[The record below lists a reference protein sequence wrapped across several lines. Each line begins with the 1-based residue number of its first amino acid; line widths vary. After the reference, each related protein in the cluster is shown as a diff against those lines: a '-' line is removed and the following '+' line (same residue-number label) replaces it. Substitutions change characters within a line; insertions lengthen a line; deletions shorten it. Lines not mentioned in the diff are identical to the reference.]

1 MAGLHPFDPEI
12 NKPRANPD
20 GSFSTEISRTVQ
32 LPDGSWANVPSLWW
46 GEGQTVRDF
55 GTMGDDQL
63 AKFAAQYEQQTGQMF
78 PRYSDISSA
87 ETAANAR
94 SDAGGGKQGPMVNTP
109 DMSRIKT
116 NVQKMADQWT
126 PEQLA
131 AMNALLA
138 GTFDRLDPNPKMQ
151 APESVADMYAGILP
165 SVPQAPIP
173 ATYSGNRTTVPTLA
187 PPIAIAN
194 SIPGPN
200 PQPKYQDRLPPS
212 DPRMAFVPD
221 GVPPAVAAMDNAV
234 PPNGLPSVPAPVP
247 AGADER
253 LMARMPLGM
262 VPPMPRT
269 DPRGYGQPAS
279 GAPVPQDRINRK
291 GMLDFGG
298 FRFPGLLGA
307 LQNADNGIAN
317 VSGPHRSNI
326 DNALW
331 QTMAGGRVNPKR
343 NTVSNDYDIKHT
355 GDATSVFGTDMRS
368 SLPKSQRDER
378 HRMGY

>member
-1 MAGLHPFDPEI
+1 
-12 NKPRANPD
+12 
-20 GSFSTEISRTVQ
+20 
-32 LPDGSWANVPSLWW
+32 
-46 GEGQTVRDF
+46 
-55 GTMGDDQL
+55 
-63 AKFAAQYEQQTGQMF
+63 
-78 PRYSDISSA
+78 
-87 ETAANAR
+87 
-94 SDAGGGKQGPMVNTP
+94 
-109 DMSRIKT
+109 
-116 NVQKMADQWT
+116 MADQWT

-173 ATYSGNRTTVPTLA
+173 ETYSGNRTTVPTLA
-187 PPIAIAN
+187 PPIAVAN

-200 PQPKYQDRLPPS
+200 PQPKYQDRLAPS

-234 PPNGLPSVPAPVP
+234 PPNGLP
-247 AGADER
+247 
-253 LMARMPLGM
+253 
-262 VPPMPRT
+262 T
-269 DPRGYGQPAS
+269 AS
-279 GAPVPQDRINRK
+279 GAPAPQDRINRK

-307 LQNADNGIAN
+307 LQDADNGIAN